1 LGWSQKAPGGM
12 LAPLGGRCP
21 GLAWFGPFGASF
33 KKRNTK
39 TYEGVIQ
46 GGFWKLPLHGAS
58 QYKWNAR

>member
-1 LGWSQKAPGGM
+1 M